1 VTALVWPYPGD
12 REQGLRA
19 KRMEAI
25 GAISVLQGK
34 DLQPESLAAV
44 IRSSMIAAKPVPHSI
59 NLDGA
64 ARTAGWLQEAV
75 AD

>member
-1 VTALVWPYPGD
+1 
-12 REQGLRA
+12 
-19 KRMEAI
+19 
-25 GAISVLQGK
+25 
-34 DLQPESLAAV
+34 
-44 IRSSMIAAKPVPHSI
+44 MIAAKPVPHSI

>member
-1 VTALVWPYPGD
+1 VWPYPGD

-25 GAISVLQGK
+25 GAISVLQEK
-34 DLQPESLAAV
+34 DLQPERLAAV
-44 IRSSMIAAKPVPHSI
+44 IRSRMTAAKPVPHSI